1 LSRKALKFSILT
13 PSYGYGRFVGDC
25 VRSVLMQRD
34 VDLEHV
40 VMDAGSTD
48 ETVQELVKFSGDPRL
63 HWKSEPD
70 EGQSHALTKAFR
82 ESNGDWIGWLNADEF
97 YLPGALMSVAECI
110 QRNPGAD
117 LVYGDYAEVDD
128 LGRLRRMVAHHEYS
142 SHVLRA
148 RCYIPSCATFIRRT
162 AMPARLWDTRC
173 RSMMDW
179 DLFLELHNAGSQFK
193 YSKHTLAAFR
203 IHADQVTSSAQA
215 QSAEEFALIRA
226 RHGIPLRG
234 STLKR
239 VEMTG
244 RGLRVVRKVIEGG
257 YVREL
262 RAKRVAGMNLRWFD
276 EVDPKMARSLNLP
289 TTAMAAS

>member
-1 LSRKALKFSILT
+1 VKFSILT
-13 PSYGYGRFVGDC
+13 PSYGYGRFIGDC
-25 VRSVLMQRD
+25 VRSVLMQRG

-48 ETVQELVKFSGDPRL
+48 ETVQELVKLSGDRRL

-70 EGQSHALTKAFR
+70 EGQSHALAKAFLDS
-82 ESNGDWIGWLNADEF
+82 EGDWIGWLNADEF
-97 YLPGALMSVAECI
+97 YLPHALMSVAECI
-110 QRNPGAD
+110 KRNPHAD

-128 LGRLRRMVAHHEYS
+128 LGRLRRIVAHHEYS
-142 SHVLRA
+142 TQVLRA
-148 RCYIPSCATFIRRT
+148 RCYIPSCATFIRRA

-173 RSMMDW
+173 PSMMDW
-179 DLFLELHNAGSQFK
+179 DLFLELHKAGSQFK

-203 IHADQVTSSAQA
+203 IHAGQVTSSAHA

-234 STLKR
+234 SALKR
-239 VEMTG
+239 AQVTG
-244 RGLRVVRKVIEGG
+244 RGLRVVRKVVEGG

-262 RAKRVAGMNLRWFD
+262 RAKRVTGMNLRWFD
-276 EVDPKMARSLNLP
+276 EVDPKMIRSLNLP
-289 TTAMAAS
+289 TTTVTAS